1 MSNMDFSDD
10 FSMPVNPK
18 TQAQFPPQSTTSSRT
33 LLLSPPSLS
42 SHQEKL
48 TQIAAMHDRSSTD
61 FQMLDRLSLGL
72 VSLPENT
79 YDTVIVLSD
88 ADNSRTESSQLL
100 GRHVFELLVKSLR
113 NGGRMISQD
122 GSLGQVDGAEKNE
135 AILAGLTYTPGAGFV
150 KQEAAQ
156 ASVPLRLGRK
166 KATSAQQQ
174 TNGSGGDGVA
184 KAAGGLTNG
193 SNGDI
198 SLPLNN
204 GNTSPGETR
213 KRKSIDI
220 SNSGPAPL
228 AGVGFDDGTG
238 NTIGE
243 DSDDELIDEDA
254 LLSEDDLK
262 GPIKI
267 RECSQSI
274 LSCQSNTNIPD
285 PATECKPKAKR
296 RRACKDCTC
305 GLAQRL
311 EAEDRAK
318 RDKADSALAA
328 IKLKSEDLAE
338 VDFTV
343 PGKVGSCGNCSL
355 GDAFRCDGCPYI
367 GLPAFK
373 PGEEVRLLDNDIQ
386 L

>member
-1 MSNMDFSDD
+1 
-10 FSMPVNPK
+10 
-18 TQAQFPPQSTTSSRT
+18 
-33 LLLSPPSLS
+33 
-42 SHQEKL
+42 
-48 TQIAAMHDRSSTD
+48 MHDRSSTD

-72 VSLPENT
+72 VTLPENT
-79 YDTVIVLSD
+79 YDTIIILSD
-88 ADNSRTESSQLL
+88 ADDSRTESSRLL
-100 GRHVFELLVKSLR
+100 GRQVFELLVKSLK
-113 NGGRMISQD
+113 NGGRLTSQD
-122 GSLGQVDGAEKNE
+122 GSLGQMDGAEKNE
-135 AILAGLTYTPGAGFV
+135 AILAGLTYTPGTGFV
-150 KQEAAQ
+150 KQGVAQ

-166 KATSAQQQ
+166 KAVPPAQQ
-174 TNGSGGDGVA
+174 TNGGVNGTA

-193 SNGDI
+193 SNGDV
-198 SLPLNN
+198 SLPLTNSR
-204 GNTSPGETR
+204 TSPGDTR
-213 KRKSIDI
+213 KRKDIDI
-220 SNSGPAPL
+220 STSRPTPL

-267 RECSQSI
+267 RKPSPTR
-274 LSCQSNTNIPD
+274 LLLHFHTDRNT
-285 PATECKPKAKR
+285 ATECKPKAKR

-311 EAEDRAK
+311 EAEDRAT
-318 RDKADSALAA
+318 RAKADSALAA

-373 PGEEVRLLDNDIQ
+373 PGEEVRLLNNDIQ

>member
-1 MSNMDFSDD
+1 
-10 FSMPVNPK
+10 MPVNPK
-18 TQAQFPPQSTTSSRT
+18 TQAQSQPQSTTSSRT

-100 GRHVFELLVKSLR
+100 GRQVFELLVKSLR

-122 GSLGQVDGAEKNE
+122 GSLGQTDGAEKNE

-166 KATSAQQQ
+166 KATPAQQQ
-174 TNGSGGDGVA
+174 TNGSGGDGIA

-204 GNTSPGETR
+204 GSTSPGETR

-267 RECSQSI
+267 RKYSQSI
-274 LSCQSNTNIPD
+274 LSSQPSTNILN